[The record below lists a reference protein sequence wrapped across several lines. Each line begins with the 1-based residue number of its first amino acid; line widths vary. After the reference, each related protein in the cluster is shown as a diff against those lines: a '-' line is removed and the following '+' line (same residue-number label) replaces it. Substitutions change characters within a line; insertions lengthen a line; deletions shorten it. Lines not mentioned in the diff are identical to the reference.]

1 MLSYVWSVQKYKKWK
16 TWSCKKNKKKYGGI
30 MLLSKYVVCNSKKS
44 KILTEREARGLLS
57 SLGIRTTFSQ
67 IPLSG
72 PLLFQNYKIN
82 EIINKFLL
90 AGDKF
95 MSRMHL
101 RHPGFTNSTCGQ
113 FTKNKEEI
121 RKFKE
126 SEDSRYIY

>member
-1 MLSYVWSVQKYKKWK
+1 
-16 TWSCKKNKKKYGGI
+16 

-57 SLGIRTTFSQ
+57 SLEIRTTFSQ